1 MTTHLPHIGDDFY
14 AEHPRL
20 SDILRAARNDRTSPD
35 AVLLAVL
42 VRVATLI
49 PVDATVNGQPVNLIA
64 ALVGSSGSG
73 KSSSHR
79 TARRLIPDVGTD
91 RDGIGVGS
99 GEGIAQAFLTREKN
113 ENVQVRDA
121 VLFWCDEGETLLKVG
136 RREGSTT
143 LATLRSAWDGDT
155 LGQSNANAETTR
167 IVRHGRYRF
176 VMTIGLQ
183 PPFAAELLADQTAG
197 TPQRFL
203 WAASGDPNADHARP
217 TWPNDLQV
225 SKGEPCPFNVDAEVS
240 RIVNDRRVTALRN
253 GGHDDPEEAH
263 ATQNQL
269 RIAAILA
276 HLLDDGGRHVT
287 PQVWNIAGMIVE
299 NSRNVRRELARQH
312 QQTTLIDAVDKVATR
327 LAVVNDARDVIH
339 DRNVERIGHVIVNYL
354 TRNGTSPRNDV
365 VKAVAGRDRKLFDDA
380 LSRLIARRVV
390 VMEGKTV
397 SLVS

>member
-1 MTTHLPHIGDDFY
+1 MTTHLPHLGDDFY
-14 AEHPRL
+14 AQHPRL

-35 AVLLAVL
+35 AVLLATL
-42 VRVATLI
+42 ARVATLI
-49 PVDATVNGQPVNLIA
+49 PVAATVNGQPVNLIA
-64 ALVGSSGSG
+64 ALVGASGSG

-91 RDGIGVGS
+91 RDGIGVGT
-99 GEGIAQAFLTREKN
+99 GEGIAMAFLTREKS
-113 ENVQVRDA
+113 ENVQARDA

-136 RREGSTT
+136 RRDGSTT

-155 LGQSNANAETTR
+155 LGQSNANVETTR

-176 VMTIGLQ
+176 VMAIGLQ

-197 TPQRFL
+197 TPQRFV

-217 TWPNDLQV
+217 TWPNDLHV
-225 SKGEPCPFNVDAEVS
+225 SKGEPCPFTVDAEVS

-253 GGHDDPEEAH
+253 GGHDDPEESH

-312 QQTTLIDAVDKVATR
+312 QQTTLIDAVDKAATR
-327 LAVVNDARDVIH
+327 LAVVNDARDVVH
-339 DRNVERIGHVIVNYL
+339 DRKVERVGGVIVNYL
-354 TRNGTSPRNDV
+354 TKYGTSTRSEV
-365 VKAVAGRDRKLFDDA
+365 RRAVGRDRQHFDDA
-380 LSRLIARRVV
+380 LSRLIARRIVV
-390 VMEGKTV
+390 VDRSTI
-397 SLVS
+397 SLTS